1 LLASSDMVAK
11 ADDLQAAINWLM
23 AARVVQA
30 TGFPPDWLKQTLT

>member
-1 LLASSDMVAK
+1 MVAK

-30 TGFPPDWLKQTLT
+30 A